1 LSWIW
6 NILSVIFLSVL
17 GFFGW
22 NKKIQND
29 KEKAYEIERI
39 KREKIYEEERLARI
53 ELAKIR
59 EVKLKKEW
67 ESFKFEN
74 SLKNMYFEEK
84 IKSLKDYINSKFKI
98 SNLYFEQ
105 LDSKLENFKS
115 FYNSSDQYAYM
126 NLDIVKSHISDFE
139 SLDFQVF
146 YKELSDKTSKLK
158 LNLVKLQ
165 NLYNSAKSEI
175 SLNISQYK
183 VSDLQDSKYQN
194 CFDENI
200 DLLEREKDCS
210 ILISKYDSIIRWKEI
225 KRLEEELTEYNKQLA
240 IKQEAERK
248 KKAEQDEADR
258 IARKKR
264 QEKEDEDNRNRTSS
278 SFYSNSSNDSSNSSS
293 FGSFSNFGGGGS
305 TSDW

>member
-1 LSWIW
+1 LSWLW
-6 NILSVIFLSVL
+6 NILSVIFVSIL

-39 KREKIYEEERLARI
+39 KAEKIRKEEDEKRI

-59 EVKLKKEW
+59 EEMLKKEW
-67 ESFKFEN
+67 NDFKFAN
-74 SLKNMYFEEK
+74 SLKVMYFEEK
-84 IKSLKDYINSKFKI
+84 IKSLKDYMNSKFKI
-98 SNLYFEQ
+98 SNSYFEE
-105 LDSKLENFKS
+105 LDSKYSNFK
-115 FYNSSDQYAYM
+115 FRINNTDSSAYM

-158 LNLVKLQ
+158 SNLVKLQ
-165 NLYNSAKSEI
+165 NLYNAAKSTIQE
-175 SLNISQYK
+175 NESQYK

-200 DLLEREKDCS
+200 DLLQREKDCS
-210 ILISKYDSIIRWKEI
+210 VLISKYDSIIRWKEI
-225 KRLEEELTEYNKQLA
+225 KRREEELAEYNKQLA
-240 IKQEAERK
+240 IKQEIERK
-248 KKAEQDEADR
+248 RKAEQDEADR

-264 QEKEDEDNRNRTSS
+264 QEKEDEDNRTSS
-278 SFYSNSSNDSSNSSS
+278 SFYSNSSNDTSSSSS
-293 FGSFSNFGGGGS
+293 FGSSSDFGGGGS